1 MSTEGIAGVNNT
13 ESIEYPGYA
22 GTARPAESGS
32 GVDFSA
38 VIADA
43 MKDEITKMAITSS
56 PDAAGMTSGYM
67 PIGMESQGIEQMILA
82 AASSGETSD
91 AQIALFMLCMMMQ
104 TGGQNSDYS
113 MIMQM
118 MATMLTQIQGDK
130 TSLRDSVMSSGYDPY
145 ILDTIDWNVFN
156 TMQGYSGTARAIT
169 PNEAWRPA
177 APAIKSNEDNRS
189 PELYN
194 AVISQFRVET
204 AERYRPFRND
214 ATYCNIFMWDVT
226 SAMGA
231 EIPHY
236 TDPESGEPR
245 YYPDVG
251 GAKAMTAIEID
262 KWLKTYGSE
271 YGWHQVDA
279 RTAQE
284 YANEGKPAVTAGGS
298 LDHVQVVCPSRN
310 GQFDPIRG
318 VTVAQAGSR
327 VTSYSYISSIY
338 GAGPLENVTYWIH
351 E

>member
-1 MSTEGIAGVNNT
+1 MSIEGISAAGST
-13 ESIEYPGYA
+13 ESIENPGYA
-22 GTARPAESGS
+22 GAERSAESEPS
-32 GVDFSA
+32 VDFSA
-38 VIADA
+38 IIAEA
-43 MKDEITKMAITSS
+43 MQENLTQMAVTTGAGS
-56 PDAAGMTSGYM
+56 AGMPVGYM
-67 PIGMESQGIEQMILA
+67 PIETQTQGIEQMILA
-82 AASSGETSD
+82 ASSSGQVDD

-104 TGGQNSDYS
+104 TSQDGDFS

-118 MATMLTQIQGDK
+118 MATMLTQLQGDT

-145 ILDTIDWNVFN
+145 VLDTIDWNVFN
-156 TMQGYSGTARAIT
+156 TAQGYSGTARAIMPT
-169 PNEAWRPA
+169 EAWRPA
-177 APAIKSNEDNRS
+177 IPAIKSIEDNRS

-194 AVISQFRVET
+194 AVISQFRVES

-236 TDPESGEPR
+236 TDPATGEPR
-245 YYPDVG
+245 YYPDVKDT
-251 GAKAMTAIEID
+251 KAMTAIEID
-262 KWLKTYGSE
+262 KWLKTYGPE
-271 YGWHQVDA
+271 YGWHEVDA

-298 LDHVQVVCPSRN
+298 LDHVQVVCPSKN
-310 GQFDPIRG
+310 GEFDPIRG

-327 VTSYSYISSIY
+327 VTSYSYISGIY
-338 GAGPLENVTYWIH
+338 GADSLAKVTYWVH